1 MYALNMKLAI
11 AMIPAEIAYGNIN
24 RRKLIPLA
32 SIAMISELSASLEV
46 KKITAMNV
54 NSGLNKL
61 AKYGIKF
68 M

>member
-1 MYALNMKLAI
+1 MKLAI